1 MFKRDGLNYRTVE
14 MLIDGE
20 PHTATVVTALNAD
33 ETDTKNYGEK
43 FYDIESI
50 ETQTNPSASYGA
62 PNAGTNPHKIK
73 MADSSSDKRTIA
85 QKQRI
90 VNRKNAAYST
100 GDSDTKTVMAAAF
113 ANAKTFKSTQ
123 ETDNITARGL
133 LARTDVATVKN
144 DIERKRLEVSKPLQ
158 SILRKGEKIGQKL
171 NDLHINF
178 T

>member
-1 MFKRDGLNYRTVE
+1 

-50 ETQTNPSASYGA
+50 EKQTNPSASYGA

-73 MADSSSDKRTIA
+73 MADSSSDKLTIA

-90 VNRKNAAYST
+90 VNNKKSTYSSS
-100 GDSDTKTVMAAAF
+100 GGA
-113 ANAKTFKSTQ
+113 AKTA
-123 ETDNITARGL
+123 TAIAL
-133 LARTDVATVKN
+133 EKALAQNPQAL
-144 DIERKRLEVSKPLQ
+144 RLG
-158 SILRKGEKIGQKL
+158 R
-171 NDLHINF
+171 
-178 T
+178 

>member
-1 MFKRDGLNYRTVE
+1 

-50 ETQTNPSASYGA
+50 EKQTNPSASYGA

-73 MADSSSDKRTIA
+73 MADSSSYRLTIP

-90 VNRKNAAYST
+90 VTKNAAYST
-100 GDSDTKTVMAAAF
+100 GDSDTKKAMAAAY
-113 ANAKTFKSTQ
+113 S
-123 ETDNITARGL
+123 
-133 LARTDVATVKN
+133 
-144 DIERKRLEVSKPLQ
+144 
-158 SILRKGEKIGQKL
+158 
-171 NDLHINF
+171 
-178 T
+178 